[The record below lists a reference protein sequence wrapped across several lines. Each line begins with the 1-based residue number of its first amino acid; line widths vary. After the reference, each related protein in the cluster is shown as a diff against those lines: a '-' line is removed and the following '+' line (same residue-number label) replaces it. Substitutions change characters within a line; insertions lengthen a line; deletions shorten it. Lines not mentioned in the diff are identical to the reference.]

1 MRGPQRG
8 WLRRRPWLAGVA
20 LLLTVGLVAAV
31 VQAAAVRVFVV
42 PSGTMRPTLERGDR
56 VLVEVV
62 SLPGRA
68 PERGE
73 LVVVRRAGA
82 SEHQGMGGVVR
93 SMGEGFGLVRADPDV
108 AVLQRVIGLPGE
120 IVEVRA
126 GVVHVDGEPF
136 SEPYAT
142 LSERDMAPTHLPP
155 DHYWV
160 VGDHRS
166 APGGG
171 PGPGRSVDRGQI
183 TGRAVTVL
191 WPPGRA
197 FRKLHVTPE
206 PAVRAGR
213 QLPR

>member
-1 MRGPQRG
+1 MRAPQRG
-8 WLRRRPWLAGVA
+8 LRRRRPLFAGLA
-20 LLLTVGLVAAV
+20 LLLTVGLVAAL

-73 LVVVRRAGA
+73 LVVVRRSGA
-82 SEHQGMGGVVR
+82 SDRQGMGGVVR

-155 DHYWV
+155 DRYWV

-166 APGGG
+166 ASGGG
-171 PGPGRSVDRGQI
+171 PGRTVDRGQI

-197 FRKLHVTPE
+197 FGKLHVTPE

>member
-1 MRGPQRG
+1 MRARQRG
-8 WLRRRPWLAGVA
+8 LLRRRPLLAGLA

-73 LVVVRRAGA
+73 LVVVRRSGA
-82 SEHQGMGGVVR
+82 SGRQGMGGVVR

-142 LSERDMAPTHLPP
+142 LSERDMASTHLPP
-155 DHYWV
+155 DRYWV

-166 APGGG
+166 ASGGR
-171 PGPGRSVDRGQI
+171 PGRTVDRGQI
-183 TGRAVTVL
+183 TGRAVAVL

-197 FRKLHVTPE
+197 FGKLHVTPE